1 VLRQFA
7 LRKFVLHQFV
17 LLAAMLLTASATQ
30 LAAQETWND
39 ERTMSLVRA
48 ATLRRSVQLA
58 DTGLRDY
65 SARATGF
72 VTFLAQFGD
81 GFLSRPV
88 VVKADQLE
96 LEVYWSA
103 PNRSKQSIVGRRDTL
118 LFPNDMQYHRDHL
131 GIIQNNFPDIIR
143 LGDGDEVLDVVHPL
157 SAAGPITYDYALTD
171 SLAIRGSGVNV
182 DVMMVTVRPKDP
194 RRPAAVGAV
203 YLDRETA
210 SVVRMTFSFTRAAL
224 RDRQLEDV
232 SVILENGLVAGRFW
246 LPRRQEIEIRRSAS
260 WMDFPAKGIIRGRWE
275 ICCVETN
282 RSLASP
288 LFNGAEIVES
298 GTREQMR
305 RHPSFTGDV
314 LSSLPDDVRALDDDE
329 VRVVQEEARRLVQ
342 ESALRRA
349 RSGNLAA
356 RRISDFV
363 RADRVEGLA
372 LGAGISQQLGSG
384 FKTSAIGRYGTS
396 DSRWKGQG
404 SVEWRN
410 ANGWSVAATGFDDWQ
425 QLGEVA
431 EVSGIRNSIAAQEF
445 GSDWTQPIGAVGGS
459 LRVQRAPANGTS
471 AWIELS
477 LKDERALVV
486 RANPAYG
493 RFEPTIPARAIE
505 RQAVTIGV
513 ERSGTASTQRSGRGG
528 AVAASAAGG
537 ARVIETTWRAGARLS
552 ASDWTARDASTRGH
566 NLRLSL
572 DAEFTRAWGAFALR
586 TQTIAAGLSAGDSPI
601 QDAVLFGGPLTAPG
615 YDFHSIAGRFGVS
628 QRFELQRRIPFIPI
642 DLGRFGK
649 VPATLVIA
657 PFAQAAWV
665 GSDGFSTP
673 LSDGGWYP
681 AVGVGMLGFFDLLRV
696 DVARGLRD
704 GRWTFSLDLSRTLW
718 PTL

>member
-1 VLRQFA
+1 MVIRA
-7 LRKFVLHQFV
+7 L
-17 LLAAMLLTASATQ
+17 LLALLLVAPQS

-103 PNRSKQSIVGRRDTL
+103 PDRSKQSIVGRRDTL
-118 LFPNDMQYHRDHL
+118 LFPSDMQYHRDHL

-157 SAAGPITYDYALTD
+157 SPLGPGTYDYALTD
-171 SLAIRGSGVNV
+171 SLAIRGSGVSV
-182 DVMMVTVRPKDP
+182 DVMMITVRPKDA

-203 YLDRETA
+203 YLDRASA

-232 SVILENGLVAGRFW
+232 SVILENGLVSGRFW

-275 ICCVETN
+275 ICCVEPN
-282 RSLASP
+282 RGIPSP
-288 LFNGAEIVES
+288 LFNGAEIVEG
-298 GTREQMR
+298 GTREQLR

-314 LSSLPDDVRALDDDE
+314 LASLPEDVRALDAEE
-329 VRVVQEEARRLVQ
+329 VRAVQDEARRLVQ

-349 RSGNLAA
+349 RTSNLAA

-372 LGAGISQQLGSG
+372 LGAGISQQLGNG
-384 FKTSAIGRYGTS
+384 LKTSALGRYGTS
-396 DSRWKGQG
+396 DSRWKGRG
-404 SVEWRN
+404 SFEWRN
-410 ANGWSVAATGFDDWQ
+410 ASGLSLGVTGYDDWQ
-425 QLGEVA
+425 QLGETA
-431 EVSGIRNSIAAQEF
+431 EVSGVRNSVAAQEF
-445 GSDWTQPIGAVGGS
+445 GSDWTQPIGAVGGA
-459 LRVQRAPANGTS
+459 LRLQRAPSQGTN
-471 AWIELS
+471 AWLEFVLQ
-477 LKDERALVV
+477 DERPLRL
-486 RANPAYG
+486 RAEPAFG
-493 RFEPTIPARAIE
+493 RFEPTFPALALE
-505 RQAVTIGV
+505 RQALTVGLD
-513 ERSGTASTQRSGRGG
+513 RSGADANWRIGLRVTGSEWTSAGAAISGR
-528 AVAASAAGG
+528 
-537 ARVIETTWRAGARLS
+537 
-552 ASDWTARDASTRGH
+552 
-566 NLRLSL
+566 NLRVSA
-572 DAEFTRAWGAFALR
+572 DAEFTRPMGSFALR
-586 TQTIAAGLSAGDSPI
+586 AQTVAAALSAGDAPL
-601 QDAVLFGGPLTAPG
+601 QDLVLFGGPVTAPG
-615 YDFHSIAGRFGVS
+615 YDFHSIVGRAGVS
-628 QRFELQRRIPFIPI
+628 QRLEIQRRIPFIPI

-649 VPATLVIA
+649 VPATLVLA
-657 PFAQAAWV
+657 PFAHGAWV
-665 GSDGFSTP
+665 STSGAGVP
-673 LSDGGWYP
+673 LSDGGWHP
-681 AVGVGMLGFFDLLRV
+681 AVGLGVLGFFDLLRV

-704 GRWTFSLDLSRTLW
+704 GRWTFSLDVSRTLW

>member
-1 VLRQFA
+1 
-7 LRKFVLHQFV
+7 
-17 LLAAMLLTASATQ
+17 
-30 LAAQETWND
+30 
-39 ERTMSLVRA
+39 MSLVRA

-203 YLDRETA
+203 YLDRATA

-275 ICCVETN
+275 ICCVATN

-288 LFNGAEIVES
+288 LFNGPEIVES
-298 GTREQMR
+298 GTREQLR
-305 RHPSFTGDV
+305 QHPSFTGDV
-314 LSSLPDDVRALDDDE
+314 LSSLPEDVRALDDDE
-329 VRVVQEEARRLVQ
+329 VRIVQEEARRLVQ

-356 RRISDFV
+356 RRNSDFV

-372 LGAGISQQLGSG
+372 IGAGISQQLGG
-384 FKTSAIGRYGTS
+384 GLKTSVIGRYGTS

-404 SVEWRN
+404 SLEWRN
-410 ANGWSVAATGFDDWQ
+410 ATGWSVAATGFDDWQ

-459 LRVQRAPANGTS
+459 LRVQRAPPTGTS
-471 AWIELS
+471 LWLELS

-505 RQAVTIGV
+505 RQSVTIGV
-513 ERSGTASTQRSGRGG
+513 ERSGTASSRRSSSG
-528 AVAASAAGG
+528 AAAANSVDGSATTANAAAST
-537 ARVIETTWRAGARLS
+537 VETTWRAGLRVR
-552 ASDWTARDASTRGH
+552 ASDWAARDASTSGR
-566 NLRLSL
+566 NLRFSA
-572 DAEFTRAWGAFALR
+572 DAEFTRSWGAFALR
-586 TQTIAAGLSAGDSPI
+586 AQTIAAGLSAGDSPI
-601 QDAVLFGGPLTAPG
+601 QDVVLLGGPTTAPG
-615 YDFHSIAGRFGVS
+615 YDFHSIAGRLGIS
-628 QRFELQRRIPFIPI
+628 QRLELQKRIPFIPI

-657 PFAQAAWV
+657 PFAHASWV
-665 GSDGFSTP
+665 GSDGFSAP

-681 AVGVGMLGFFDLLRV
+681 AVGVAVLGFFDLLRV

-704 GRWTFSLDLSRTLW
+704 GRWTLSLDVSRTLW